1 MKLTINEVAEC
12 LDVPLDTVERWIR
25 QGRIPLRKTGEGC
38 FFQKNLLEVWARKHN
53 LPFTLRREPEDAQRE
68 EKTASLAKAMSI
80 GGVYAGVKGT
90 DTTEILESAVEKI
103 SFLDK
108 DSRRELF
115 EKLME
120 REEMTST
127 GIGKGVAIPHPRT
140 PLEET
145 MEEPAIVT
153 CFPERPVDYKALDD
167 LPVFVLFIL
176 LSPSVKI
183 HLHLLSRLA
192 YCVRDD
198 SFVEFLRDRPES
210 EELLAKVEKLEERL

>member
-1 MKLTINEVAEC
+1 MKLTINEVAKC

-38 FFQKNLLEVWARKHN
+38 FFQKNMLEVWAKRHN
-53 LPFTLRREPEDAQRE
+53 LPFTLRREPENGQQD
-68 EKTASLAKAMSI
+68 EKPATLAKAISI
-80 GGVYAGVKGT
+80 GGVYDGIKGT
-90 DTTEILESAVEKI
+90 NTTEILESAVEKI

-108 DSRRELF
+108 DSRNELF
-115 EKLME
+115 ERLKE

-140 PLEET
+140 PLDET

-153 CFPERPVDYKALDD
+153 CFPERAVDYKAVDD

-176 LSPSVKI
+176 LSPSVKT

-198 SFVEFLRDRPES
+198 SFVEFLRRGPGG
-210 EELLAKVEKLEERL
+210 EELITKVERMEERL